1 MDQTQN
7 MLSSMMN
14 TNMLGFMSMRNDV
27 SIGQIL
33 LGIFIMNIATFFP
46 IITAYIN
53 RYIERRFKKTKK
65 QIENLVNNEPEKEII
80 SSIKFIKRNDKDN
93 NVDIIFNAL
102 NYYITNNNNSKYL
115 NYSNDFTV
123 TNDEVFKIDEQV
135 YCLVTN
141 DSSSITSEDT
151 EKTYIIK
158 IFSYNL
164 KLSELKNFI
173 DEIRDKYLYEQKNK
187 LGFKKYY
194 FDEKV
199 FSLPRDADGVIR
211 LDNAPKNIAF
221 TMCPFNTNK
230 SLQNIFGKHLNN
242 VKARVD
248 MFLNNKEWYVNKGI
262 PYTLGIMLHGPP
274 GTGKTSLIKAIAKD
288 TNRHVFNI
296 KFNKETT
303 QTQLRNLFFNEKV
316 DVLQNGKTESFNIP
330 INERIYVIEDID
342 CLTDIVFSREN
353 KSENYEVIK
362 EDINDRN
369 ASKNINNSNEIESYN
384 NMNDLYNNLYLE
396 CDKEIIGKNWKKFLN
411 MDNNDKL
418 SSVENN
424 YIISDTKDNKVP
436 QPFKKDKNPY
446 VNGEELNLSFILN
459 LLDGI
464 LETPGRI
471 LIITTNHP
479 EKLDKAFIRPGRIDV
494 NLEVG
499 FCDKEMIEDMFSFF
513 YEKDC
518 KDCLREIEYNKK
530 ITPAELNK
538 IVLSNYNNINDALKE
553 LKELVE

>member
-33 LGIFIMNIATFFP
+33 LGIFIMNLATFFP
-46 IITAYIN
+46 IISAYIN

-141 DSSSITSEDT
+141 DSSNITSEDT
-151 EKTYIIK
+151 EKSYIIK

-164 KLSELKNFI
+164 KLSELKNFV

-362 EDINDRN
+362 EDINDKN

>member
-1 MDQTQN
+1 MEQSQN
-7 MLSSMMN
+7 MLNSMMN
-14 TNMLGFMSMRNDV
+14 TNILGFMSMRNDV
-27 SIGQIL
+27 SIYQIL
-33 LGIFIMNIATFFP
+33 FGILIMNIASFFP
-46 IITAYIN
+46 IIKSYIN
-53 RYIERRFKKTKK
+53 IYIQKRLRKTKT
-65 QIENLVNNEPEKEII
+65 QIENIVNNEGEKEII
-80 SSIKFIKRNDKDN
+80 SSIRFVKKNEKDN
-93 NVDIIFNAL
+93 NVDLIFNSL
-102 NYYITNNNNSKYL
+102 NYYITNNNNSKFL
-115 NYSNDFTV
+115 NYNNDFTV
-123 TNDEVFKIDEQV
+123 TNDEVFKIDDQV

-141 DSSSITSEDT
+141 DATNITSENMET
-151 EKTYIIK
+151 TYIIK
-158 IFSYNL
+158 IFSYSL
-164 KLSELKNFI
+164 KLSELKHFI

-199 FSLPRDADGVIR
+199 ISLPRDNEGIIR
-211 LDNAPKNIAF
+211 LDNAPKNITF
-221 TMCPFNTNK
+221 TMSPFNTNK

-248 MFLNNKEWYVNKGI
+248 MFLNNKEWYINKGI

-303 QTQLRNLFFNEKV
+303 QTQLRNLFFNEKI

-342 CLTDIVFSREN
+342 CLTDIVFTREN
-353 KSENYEVIK
+353 KKYITELN
-362 EDINDRN
+362 EDKTNNTMNNETIEIQAYSNNEELYDN
-369 ASKNINNSNEIESYN
+369 VYPITNNNVPNSNN
-384 NMNDLYNNLYLE
+384 AD
-396 CDKEIIGKNWKKFLN
+396 WKKFLN
-411 MDNNDKL
+411 ID
-418 SSVENN
+418 NN
-424 YIISDTKDNKVP
+424 YIISDIKENKVP

-446 VNGEELNLSFILN
+446 TNGEELNLSFILN

-471 LIITTNHP
+471 LIVTTNHP

-499 FCDKEMIEDMFSFF
+499 FCDKDMIEEMFSFF
-513 YEKDC
+513 YDKNCYEYLKDV
-518 KDCLREIEYNKK
+518 KYNKK

-538 IVLSNYNNINDALKE
+538 IVLSNYNNVNDSIRE
-553 LKELVE
+553 LKEVVE

>member
-1 MDQTQN
+1 MEQSQN
-7 MLSSMMN
+7 MLNSMMN
-14 TNMLGFMSMRNDV
+14 TNILGFMSMRNDV
-27 SIGQIL
+27 SIYQIL
-33 LGIFIMNIATFFP
+33 FGILIMNIASFFP
-46 IITAYIN
+46 IIKSYIN
-53 RYIERRFKKTKK
+53 IYIQKRLRKTKT
-65 QIENLVNNEPEKEII
+65 QIENIVNNEGEKEII
-80 SSIKFIKRNDKDN
+80 SSIRFVKKNEKDN
-93 NVDIIFNAL
+93 NVDLIFNSL
-102 NYYITNNNNSKYL
+102 NYYITNNNNSKFL
-115 NYSNDFTV
+115 NYNNDFTV
-123 TNDEVFKIDEQV
+123 TNDEVFKIDDQV

-141 DSSSITSEDT
+141 DATNITSENMET
-151 EKTYIIK
+151 TYIIK
-158 IFSYNL
+158 IFSYSL
-164 KLSELKNFI
+164 KLSELKHFI

-199 FSLPRDADGVIR
+199 MSLPRDNEGIIR
-211 LDNAPKNIAF
+211 LDNAPKNIPF
-221 TMCPFNTNK
+221 TMSPFNTNK

-248 MFLNNKEWYVNKGI
+248 MFLNNKEWYINKGI

-303 QTQLRNLFFNEKV
+303 QTQLRNLFFNEKI

-342 CLTDIVFSREN
+342 CLTDIVFTREN
-353 KSENYEVIK
+353 KKYITELN
-362 EDINDRN
+362 EDKTNNTMNNETIEIQAYSNNEELYDN
-369 ASKNINNSNEIESYN
+369 VYPITNNNVPNSNN
-384 NMNDLYNNLYLE
+384 AD
-396 CDKEIIGKNWKKFLN
+396 WKKFLN
-411 MDNNDKL
+411 ID
-418 SSVENN
+418 NN
-424 YIISDTKDNKVP
+424 YIISDIKENKVP

-446 VNGEELNLSFILN
+446 TNGEELNLSFILN

-471 LIITTNHP
+471 LIVTTNHP

-499 FCDKEMIEDMFSFF
+499 FCDKDMIEEMFSFF
-513 YEKDC
+513 YDKNCYEYLKDV
-518 KDCLREIEYNKK
+518 KYNKK

-538 IVLSNYNNINDALKE
+538 IVLSNYNNVNDAIRE
-553 LKELVE
+553 LKEVVE